1 MAPLIDD
8 CTRPGGGVEEEKIPP
23 LCSTLVLQRPAKL
36 QPLILS
42 LAGAEVLGQNRG
54 SLLNIRNHPP
64 NPFPGANPTQPPSWV
79 RVPQKRPSTEIRI
92 PPKWDIILPQ
102 ATSTTKRRTNLPENS
117 LFEIIIGIILTF
129 FLSARNSFAM
139 HQYCIWQLKTSLF
152 NQLIYVLSQCFSL
165 KFNISTQSAA

>member
-1 MAPLIDD
+1 MTAPGLEAGLKK
-8 CTRPGGGVEEEKIPP
+8 RKFLLFV
-23 LCSTLVLQRPAKL
+23 
-36 QPLILS
+36 QPLFFRDLPNFNPSSSLS
-42 LAGAEVLGQNRG
+42 QEPRSWARIVAASWTSETTHPTP
-54 SLLNIRNHPP
+54 SLE
-64 NPFPGANPTQPPSWV
+64 PTQPNPPPECESHKNV
-79 RVPQKRPSTEIRI
+79 HQPKLEFHQNGTSFYHKQHQPQ
-92 PPKWDIILPQ
+92 
-102 ATSTTKRRTNLPENS
+102 KRRTNLPENS